1 MSEGVWDQRPSMSR
15 VRRYVDAARGNWA
28 VVLAVLVLVLFV
40 VVPLALLLITSFRE
54 GTPGRLGEWTLGLGG
69 RIVGGS
75 ESAARVQAMLKRAAV
90 MHEAKG
96 TQIRL
101 RCSPSLDQAAA
112 AEVAAQGMTFEQFE
126 AQLAQDLS
134 LSTVADNGSNVRH

>member
-1 MSEGVWDQRPSMSR
+1 MSIQSKARRDARKRRLAKARNAASERPAESIEAHAELR
-15 VRRYVDAARGNWA
+15 DDAGNLLGGIVRRD
-28 VVLAVLVLVLFV
+28 
-40 VVPLALLLITSFRE
+40 
-54 GTPGRLGEWTLGLGG
+54 GEWTLGLGG
-69 RIVGGS
+69 QIVGG
-75 ESAARVQAMLKRAAV
+75 AVAAAV

-126 AQLAQDLS
+126 QQLAQDLTGMS
-134 LSTVADNGSNVRH
+134 LDSPGAPPVRH